1 MAITDSLGLT
11 ALRYFAILADELHF
25 GRAAIRLGIAQPF
38 LSQKI
43 RILEETIGTRLFLR
57 TSRHVELTEAGAV
70 FLESARKSLREVERG
85 ADQVHAIARG
95 ELGTLN
101 IGYSMI
107 GMLMVVPDLLKV
119 FRSAYPGVR
128 LSLHEISTLPQAAQL
143 RQGDLDV
150 GFLSQPVTEPGL
162 RIHREWSE
170 PFCAVVPSD
179 HPLAKART
187 IRLRDLAR
195 GPFVSVVR
203 WSSPDMYDRMI
214 RDCQDAGVTLSIVQ
228 EAGSWQAAVS
238 LVAAGMG
245 VTIAPACVSRLRFP
259 RVKFRELA
267 RPAPSYGLALCTGEG
282 ALSPAVESF
291 LESCGAGTAGSAA

>member
-1 MAITDSLGLT
+1 MNITDRLGLT
-11 ALRYFAILADELHF
+11 SLRYFATLAEELHF
-25 GRAAIRLGIAQPF
+25 GRAAGRLGIAQPF

-43 RILEETIGTRLFLR
+43 RVLEEAVGTPLFLR
-57 TSRHVELTEAGAV
+57 TSRRVELTEAGAM
-70 FLESARKSLREVERG
+70 FLESARTSLREVERG
-85 ADQVHAIARG
+85 AERVHAIGRG
-95 ELGTLN
+95 ELGTLH

-107 GMLMVVPDLLKV
+107 GMLMVVPDLLKG

-128 LSLHEISTLPQAAQL
+128 LSLHEISTVPQAATL

-162 RIHREWSE
+162 RTHREWSE

-187 IRLRDLAR
+187 IRLLDLAQ

-203 WSSPDMYDRMI
+203 WSSPDMYDRMM
-214 RDCQDAGVTLSIVQ
+214 RDCQAAGVTLSIVQ

-245 VTIAPACVSRLRFP
+245 VTIAPACISRLHFP
-259 RVKFRELA
+259 RVRFRELA
-267 RPAPSYGLALCTGEG
+267 GSAPTYGLALCTGEG
-282 ALSPAVESF
+282 AVSPAVESF
-291 LESCGAGTAGSAA
+291 LESCRA